1 MISILRKKT
10 SYSIFELYNFAIFE
24 SVSACF
30 VNDGSR
36 FMSALLRTARL
47 TSTFDYLGIMGTSVS
62 LMTDLVFV
70 VYCHLF
76 LLFED
81 PIYEPQTLG

>member
-1 MISILRKKT
+1 MLCS
-10 SYSIFELYNFAIFE
+10 FAIFE
-24 SVSACF
+24 SVFACF

-36 FMSALLRTARL
+36 SMSTTLRTVKL
-47 TSTFDYLGIMGTSVS
+47 TSTLDCLGIMGTSVC
-62 LMTDLVFV
+62 LMTDLVLA

-81 PIYEPQTLG
+81 PIYEPQTLD